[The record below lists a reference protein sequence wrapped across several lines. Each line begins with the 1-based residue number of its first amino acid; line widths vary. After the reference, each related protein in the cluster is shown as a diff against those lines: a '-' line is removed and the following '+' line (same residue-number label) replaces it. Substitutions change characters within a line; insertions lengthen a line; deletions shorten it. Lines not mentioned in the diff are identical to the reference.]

1 MKKSIAG
8 LWNANL
14 TYWTQERS
22 LIALLVYLFVSI
34 VTWLPFSEQE
44 PWEEAIQDFVFN
56 LILLSGYFSASAD
69 DNLKKGYLKQILGIL
84 AIMAFIFRGLEYLV
98 NDPLIQRIDLITSI
112 GFFGML
118 SILLFRYVVRDDNE
132 VTSHRVMGAIVV
144 YILIGLVCSFL
155 YFYVYIANNSSFI
168 FSGHD
173 PSEMSLAYLIYF
185 SFTIQTTVGAG
196 DIIPADP
203 FSKSIVIFQ
212 SMFGMLYPVV
222 IIARLVSL
230 EIEHSRIRKQ
240 RNSQ

>member
-1 MKKSIAG
+1 MKFILR
-8 LWNANL
+8 LWRANL
-14 TYWTQERS
+14 SYWTQERS

-34 VTWLPFSEQE
+34 ITWLPFSDQE
-44 PWEEAIQDFVFN
+44 PWEEAIQDIVFN
-56 LILLSGYFSASAD
+56 LILLSGYFSASVD
-69 DNLKKGYLKQILGIL
+69 DDLRNGLLKNILGVL
-84 AIMAFIFRGLEYLV
+84 GIMAFFFRALEYL
-98 NDPLIQRIDLITSI
+98 NPDPVVQRIDLMTSI
-112 GFFGML
+112 AFFGML
-118 SILLFRYVVRDDNE
+118 SVLLFRYVVRDDDE

-155 YFYVYIANNSSFI
+155 YNLVYISNNNTFI

-196 DIIPADP
+196 DIIPVDP

-230 EIEHSRIRKQ
+230 EIEHNKVKKQ
-240 RNSQ
+240 RNNQ

>member
-1 MKKSIAG
+1 MKKIKKI
-8 LWNANL
+8 WNANL
-14 TYWTQERS
+14 NYWTQERS

-44 PWEEAIQDFVFN
+44 PWEELLQDLVFN
-56 LILLSGYFSASAD
+56 LILLSGYFSASVD
-69 DNLKKGYLKQILGIL
+69 DNLKTGFLRQILGIL
-84 AIMAFIFRGLEYLV
+84 AIMAFVFRGLEYLI
-98 NDPLIQRIDLITSI
+98 DDLIIQKIDLVTSI

-118 SILLFRYVVRDDNE
+118 SVLLFRYVVRDDNE
-132 VTSHRVMGAIVV
+132 VSSHRVMGAVVV

-155 YFYVYIANNSSFI
+155 YHLVYVTNNNNFI

-230 EIEHSRIRKQ
+230 EIEHSKVKKQ
-240 RNSQ
+240 RNNQ

>member
-1 MKKSIAG
+1 MKTLIQ
-8 LWNANL
+8 LWRANL

-22 LIALLVYLFVSI
+22 LIALLVYLFISI
-34 VTWLPFSEQE
+34 VTWLPFSDQE
-44 PWEEAIQDFVFN
+44 PWEEAIQDLVFN
-56 LILLSGYFSASAD
+56 LILLSGYFSASVD
-69 DNLKKGYLKQILGIL
+69 DDLRTGFLKNILGIL
-84 AIMAFIFRGLEYLV
+84 GIMAFLFRGLEYLHP
-98 NDPLIQRIDLITSI
+98 DPLLQIIDLITSI
-112 GFFGML
+112 AYFGML
-118 SILLFRYVVRDDNE
+118 SVLIFRYVVRDDSE

-155 YFYVYIANNSSFI
+155 YHLIYISDNGNFI

-203 FSKSIVIFQ
+203 FSKSVVIFQ

-230 EIEHSRIRKQ
+230 EIEHSKVRKQ
-240 RNSQ
+240 RNNQ

>member
-1 MKKSIAG
+1 MKKIKS
-8 LWNANL
+8 LWYANL
-14 TYWTQERS
+14 NYWTQERS
-22 LIALLVYLFVSI
+22 LIALMVYLFVSI
-34 VTWLPFSEQE
+34 VTWLPFSDQE
-44 PWEEAIQDFVFN
+44 PWEEALQDLVFN
-56 LILLSGYFSASAD
+56 LILLAGYFSASID
-69 DNLKKGYLKQILGIL
+69 DNLKTGFLKTVLGIL
-84 AIMAFIFRGLEYLV
+84 AIMAFVFRGLEYLV
-98 NDPLIQRIDLITSI
+98 NDPLIQRIDLVASVA
-112 GFFGML
+112 FFGML
-118 SILLFRYVVRDDNE
+118 SVLLFRYVVRDDNE

-155 YFYVYIANNSSFI
+155 YNLVYLLDNKNFI

-230 EIEHSRIRKQ
+230 EIEHSKNKRQ
-240 RNSQ
+240 RNNH

>member
-1 MKKSIAG
+1 MKKIKS
-8 LWNANL
+8 LWHANL
-14 TYWTQERS
+14 NYWTQERS

-44 PWEEAIQDFVFN
+44 PWEEAIQDLVFN
-56 LILLSGYFSASAD
+56 LILLAGYFSASVD
-69 DNLKKGYLKQILGIL
+69 DNLKTGFLKTILGIL
-84 AIMAFIFRGLEYLV
+84 AIMAFVFRGLEYMV
-98 NDPLIQRIDLITSI
+98 NDSLIQKIDLVTSV

-118 SILLFRYVVRDDNE
+118 SVLLFRYVVRDDNE

-155 YFYVYIANNSSFI
+155 YNLVYISNNNTFI

-230 EIEHSRIRKQ
+230 EIEHSKNKKQ
-240 RNSQ
+240 RTN

>member
-1 MKKSIAG
+1 MKKIKS
-8 LWNANL
+8 LWYANL
-14 TYWTQERS
+14 NYWTQERS
-22 LIALLVYLFVSI
+22 LIALMVYLFVSI

-44 PWEEAIQDFVFN
+44 PWEEALQDLVFN
-56 LILLSGYFSASAD
+56 LILLAGYFSASID
-69 DNLKKGYLKQILGIL
+69 DNLKTGFLKTVLGIL
-84 AIMAFIFRGLEYLV
+84 AIMAFVFRGLEYLV
-98 NDPLIQRIDLITSI
+98 NDPLIQKIDLITSVA
-112 GFFGML
+112 FFGML

-155 YFYVYIANNSSFI
+155 YNLVYLSDNKSFI

-230 EIEHSRIRKQ
+230 EIEHSKNKRQ
-240 RNSQ
+240 RNNY